1 MMKTKSGEKK
11 MRKIFNAAYG
21 TLVCFVLLLCV
32 VFGFY
37 YTKLPDKFYLSGDT
51 PFNIQTFFTI
61 TAEHESSEEA
71 ALQAL
76 ASSDRGIEEET
87 VSLKLFGLIP
97 IKEVQLQR
105 IDRPVLVPCGTPFG
119 IKIRT
124 EGAVVTGLGDIDGNL
139 SPARQAGIRI
149 GDIITA
155 VNGRVIEK
163 SADITE
169 AVQLGDVNNA
179 IVDIIRD
186 GTEMTINII
195 PVRTARDNLYRIG
208 VWVRVSSA
216 GIGTLTFYDP
226 ARGTF
231 GGLGHGVCDVDTGRI
246 LPLSSGEAVSVTISG
261 IIKGRP
267 GEPGEL
273 TGSFLSRTPIGI
285 IESNTELGVFGT
297 MNYAPSLDS
306 GIPMAFKQEVRTGYA
321 TILTTVSGTN
331 PQEHEI
337 LIERL
342 DYNDNN
348 HVKNMVIRITCDD
361 LIGKTGGI
369 VQGMSGS
376 PIIQDGMLVG
386 AITHVFVND
395 NTRGYAIFAENMYR
409 KKVESLEQQEIV
421 LDTAA

>member
-1 MMKTKSGEKK
+1 
-11 MRKIFNAAYG
+11 MRIFSKIFNAAYG

-37 YTKLPDKFYLSGDT
+37 YTQLPDKFYLSGSA
-51 PFNIQTFFTI
+51 PFNIRTFFNI
-61 TAEHESSEEA
+61 TADYNSSGSSEKA
-71 ALQAL
+71 VLQAL
-76 ASSDRGIEEET
+76 SSIDANVAEET
-87 VSLKLFGLIP
+87 VVLNLFGIIP

-124 EGAVVTGLGDIDGNL
+124 DGAIVTGLGDIDGNP
-139 SPARQAGIRI
+139 SPARLAGIRA

-155 VNGRVIEK
+155 VNGIIVEK
-163 SADITE
+163 SADITQ
-169 AVQLGDVNNA
+169 AVQLGTGAAV
-179 IVDIIRD
+179 VDIIRD
-186 GTEMTINII
+186 GKEISLDINPIKSG
-195 PVRTARDNLYRIG
+195 RDNLYRIG
-208 VWVRVSSA
+208 VWVRASSA

-261 IIKGRP
+261 IVKGKP

-273 TGSFLSRTPIGI
+273 SGSFLSRAPIGI
-285 IESNTELGVFGT
+285 IERNTELGVFGT
-297 MNYAPSLDS
+297 MNYAPSLES
-306 GIPMAFKQEVRTGYA
+306 GIPMAFKQEVQTGHA
-321 TILTTVSGTN
+321 TILTTTGGSTAS
-331 PQEHEI
+331 EHDI

-342 DYNDNN
+342 DFNENN
-348 HVKNMVIRITCDD
+348 RVKNMVIRITCDE
-361 LIGKTGGI
+361 LIAVTGGI

-376 PIIQDGMLVG
+376 PILQNGMIVG
-386 AITHVFVND
+386 AVTHVFVND

-409 KKVESLEQQEIV
+409 AMTESPEALQETTV
-421 LDTAA
+421 TLGRAA